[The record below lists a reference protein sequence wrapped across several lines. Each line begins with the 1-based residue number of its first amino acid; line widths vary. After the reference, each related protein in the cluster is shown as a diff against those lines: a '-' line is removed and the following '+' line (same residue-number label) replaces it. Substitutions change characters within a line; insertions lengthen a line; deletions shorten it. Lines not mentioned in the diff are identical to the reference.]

1 MTAQAEFSTGQT
13 PGRVVEGVV
22 EMVLDG
28 NGTPQARAATL
39 AYTASTSGTA
49 GITSG
54 TLLTAG
60 QFKNYLVL
68 SNATANPVW
77 LGVTGAAAV
86 VGSGLLLAANGQL
99 VFSAQAI
106 PIPTAAVTAIAGTSS
121 GIGIAGG

>member
-13 PGRVVEGVV
+13 PSRVVEGFV
-22 EMVLDG
+22 EMALDG
-28 NGTPQARAATL
+28 NGAPQARAATL

-49 GITSG
+49 GTTSG
-54 TLLTAG
+54 TLITAG
-60 QFKNYLVL
+60 QFKSYLVL

-99 VFSAQAI
+99 VFSAQTI
-106 PIPTAAVTAIAGTSS
+106 PIPTSAITAIAGTSS
-121 GIGIAGG
+121 GVGIAGG

>member
-1 MTAQAEFSTGQT
+1 MTAQAEFGTGQT

-22 EMVLDG
+22 EMALDG
-28 NGTPQARAATL
+28 SGVPQARAATL

-49 GITSG
+49 GTTSG
-54 TLLTAG
+54 TLITAG
-60 QFKNYLVL
+60 QFKNYLIL

-77 LGVTGAAAV
+77 LGLTGAAAV

-106 PIPTAAVTAIAGTSS
+106 PIPTSAITAIAGTSS